1 MYNNTS
7 PSPVRPKTPKSKTTK
22 KKKTAKKKEGV
33 AEPKMMKMTEIGNLG
48 RN

>member
-7 PSPVRPKTPKSKTTK
+7 PSPVRPKSTKTTK

-33 AEPKMMKMTEIGNLG
+33 VEPKMMKMTEIGNLG